1 MAKDPYRYFRIEAR
15 ELIEQIGKGV
25 LALEQ
30 GVRDAEQVALL
41 LRWAHTLK
49 GAARVV
55 RQAEIADLIHGVEEW
70 LAPPSAST
78 ASCARPATPPN
89 ACGWCRWRASS
100 PRWNAARATPP
111 TAAAGKSC

>member
-55 RQAEIADLIHGVEEW
+55 RQAEIADLIHGVEEL
-70 LAPPSAST
+70 LAPLRSDGAPLPRST
-78 ASCARPATPPN
+78 VDQLLAACDRVN
-89 ACGWCRWRASS
+89 ALLAQL
-100 PRWNAARATPP
+100 PHP
-111 TAAAGKSC
+111 